1 MTYIYSIIL
10 FILFSAT
17 SVIHA
22 EQIIIPITHSQNFNH
37 EISQEHINKTT
48 KKEKFKRNFVR
59 HSKFKKTCIY
69 TGCALGGII
78 AGICIFTFG
87 LPIIISTILIGIE
100 IVVRIKSLFIK

>member
-1 MTYIYSIIL
+1 MKFIYAIIA
-10 FILFSAT
+10 FIFMNAT
-17 SVIHA
+17 QVIHA
-22 EQIIIPITHSQNFNH
+22 EQIIIPMTTAENLNH
-37 EISQEHINKTT
+37 HISQEHIFKTT

-100 IVVRIKSLFIK
+100 IFVRIENHFIN